1 VDIAASDYQ
10 ETLMDIRLF
19 TRRHHE
25 NAAQSSKSAA
35 TEAAPQT
42 ADASQTAQAAAAAA
56 QPTAAGSNETGAP
69 ATDAAE
75 RPSTISR
82 FTPAGRLLHVLQSFE
97 ARHPEETKEILGN
110 IADKLRSDAE
120 RAGPFS
126 DRLNKWADRFQAA
139 ADSGDMS
146 QLMPRVSSHFG
157 MRAYQQAEQPDNDAT
172 VEHVAGTAESHAGAA
187 TAPAATSGETTAAE
201 PASSAP
207 AAAGSTVAA
216 EARTQ
221 PVTVPESTK
230 AETDSDI
237 RNRPVTVPDS
247 STAEKAA
254 ASDIRNRPVTVPESS
269 KVSDT
274 R

>member
-1 VDIAASDYQ
+1 
-10 ETLMDIRLF
+10 MDIRF
-19 TRRHHE
+19 FARRHHDV
-25 NAAQSSKSAA
+25 AAQSSKSAA
-35 TEAAPQT
+35 STEAPQT
-42 ADASQTAQAAAAAA
+42 ADASQTAQAATSAA
-56 QPTAAGSNETGAP
+56 QPTAAAESPAA
-69 ATDAAE
+69 ATDAAD
-75 RPSTISR
+75 RPAAISR

-97 ARHPEETKEILGN
+97 DRHPEETKNILGN

-157 MRAYQQAEQPDNDAT
+157 MRAYQQAEQSDTDAT
-172 VEHVAGTAESHAGAA
+172 VEHVAGTAESHAAA
-187 TAPAATSGETTAAE
+187 TPPAAASGERTTAEAESTAPAATRT
-201 PASSAP
+201 
-207 AAAGSTVAA
+207 TVAG

-237 RNRPVTVPDS
+237 RNRPVTVPES
-247 STAEKAA
+247 STAEKTP
-254 ASDIRNRPVTVPESS
+254 ASDIRNRPVTVPDSS
-269 KVSDT
+269 KLSDT

>member
-1 VDIAASDYQ
+1 
-10 ETLMDIRLF
+10 MDIRFF
-19 TRRHHE
+19 TRRHQDV
-25 NAAQSSKSAA
+25 AAQSSKPAA
-35 TEAAPQT
+35 TEAPQT
-42 ADASQTAQAAAAAA
+42 ADANQAAQAAALTA
-56 QPTAAGSNETGAP
+56 QPTAASGSEAAAP

-75 RPSTISR
+75 RPAAISR
-82 FTPAGRLLHVLQSFE
+82 FTPAGRLLNVLQSFE
-97 ARHPEETKEILGN
+97 DRHPEETKKILGN

-157 MRAYQQAEQPDNDAT
+157 MRAYQQADQTDNDAT
-172 VEHVAGTAESHAGAA
+172 VEHVAGTAESHAAA
-187 TAPAATSGETTAAE
+187 TRPAAASGERTTAEAESTEPAATR
-201 PASSAP
+201 
-207 AAAGSTVAA
+207 STVAA
-216 EARTQ
+216 EVRSQ

-247 STAEKAA
+247 STAEKT
-254 ASDIRNRPVTVPESS
+254 STSEIRNRPVTVPDSS
-269 KVSDT
+269 KLSDT